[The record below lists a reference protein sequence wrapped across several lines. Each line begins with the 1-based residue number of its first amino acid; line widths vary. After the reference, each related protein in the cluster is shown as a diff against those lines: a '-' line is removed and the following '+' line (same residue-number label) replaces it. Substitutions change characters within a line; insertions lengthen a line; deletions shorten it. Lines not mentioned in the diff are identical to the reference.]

1 MVASRAQADVNRTA
15 ILAHLGAHGSTSRAD
30 LARSLEVSPALVTQL
45 TRDLLADGLIEE
57 REAASSGGRPARLL
71 GLVSQDLA
79 AIGVKVAP
87 DHVAFVEVG
96 IDGVVRRADVRP
108 FDAVSPL
115 AASQLIDAVSGFI
128 AGSES
133 SRLLG
138 VGVGVPGT
146 VAQQGIGVVDS
157 TQLGW
162 VQVPLGEQLRRALE
176 LPVVVE
182 NNVNALSAAEQLF
195 GQGRRYDNVLVVTVG
210 NGVGAGLIADGGIVR
225 GRSGGAGDFGHVPVR
240 EDGPLCQCGNRG
252 CLEAIIG
259 QAALV
264 TDARSIR
271 LIGAEEG
278 IDQLRA
284 LADVGNDE
292 AREIFSHAG
301 HQLGRALAGAV
312 NLLDPEVVV
321 LLGEGVQAWAHWS
334 GSFDRALR
342 SALVPGKRGVSVEV
356 EQWDDDRWAQ
366 GAAALVLATP
376 FDAQGV
382 AGDQG
387 RLVRER
393 LVAAV
398 ESTGESA
405 IESAGRGAAES
416 TTANGSPS

>member
-1 MVASRAQADVNRTA
+1 MVASRGQTDVNRTA
-15 ILAHLGAHGSTSRAD
+15 ILAHLGAHGAASRAD
-30 LARSLEVSPALVTQL
+30 LARALEVSPALVTQL

-57 REAASSGGRPARLL
+57 RAVASSGGRPARLL
-71 GLVSQDLA
+71 GIVSQDLA

-96 IDGVVRRADVRP
+96 IDGEVRRTDVRP

-115 AASQLIDAVSGFI
+115 AASQLIDAVRAFI
-128 AGSES
+128 SAGGR

-146 VAQQGIGVVDS
+146 VAQQGVGVVDS

-162 VQVPLGEQLRRALE
+162 VQVPLGELLRRALE

-195 GQGRRYDNVLVVTVG
+195 GQGRRFDDVLVVTVG
-210 NGVGAGLIADGGIVR
+210 NGVGAGLIADGVIVR
-225 GRSGGAGDFGHVPVR
+225 GRAGGAGDFGHVPVR

-252 CLEAIIG
+252 CLEAIVG
-259 QAALV
+259 QGALV
-264 TDARSIR
+264 NDARSLR
-271 LIGAEEG
+271 LLGPDEG
-278 IDQLRA
+278 IDRLHA
-284 LADVGNDE
+284 LADAGDVE
-292 AREIFSHAG
+292 AQEIFAHAG

-321 LLGEGVQAWAHWS
+321 LLGEGVHAWGHWATA
-334 GSFDRALR
+334 FDQALR
-342 SALVPGKRGVSVEV
+342 SALVPGKRGVSVVV

-398 ESTGESA
+398 ENAAGSA
-405 IESAGRGAAES
+405 R
-416 TTANGSPS
+416 

>member
-1 MVASRAQADVNRTA
+1 VAAARSQTDVNRTA
-15 ILAHLGAHGSTSRAD
+15 ILAHLGAHGSASRAD
-30 LARSLEVSPALVTQL
+30 LARALEVSPALVTQL

-57 REAASSGGRPARLL
+57 QEAASSGGRPARLL
-71 GLVSQDLA
+71 GLVSHDLA

-96 IDGVVRRADVRP
+96 IDGVVRRADVQP

-115 AASQLIDAVSGFI
+115 AASHLIDTVRRFIDASGSARVLGI
-128 AGSES
+128 
-133 SRLLG
+133 G
-138 VGVGVPGT
+138 VGLPGT

-162 VQVPLGEQLRRALE
+162 VQVPLGEQLRRALH

-195 GQGRRYDNVLVVTVG
+195 GQGRRFRNVLVVTVG
-210 NGVGAGLIADGGIVR
+210 NGVGAGLIADGVIVR

-259 QAALV
+259 QGALV
-264 TDARSIR
+264 NDARSIR
-271 LIGAEEG
+271 LIGPDEG
-278 IDQLRA
+278 VDELRS
-284 LADVGNDE
+284 LADAGNAE
-292 AREIFSHAG
+292 AREIFAHAG
-301 HQLGRALAGAV
+301 HQLGRAMAGAV

-321 LLGEGVQAWAHWS
+321 LLGEGVQAWSHWQDA
-334 GSFDRALR
+334 FDAALR
-342 SALVPGKRGVSVEV
+342 SALVPGKRGVTVEV
-356 EQWDDDRWAQ
+356 ERWDDDRWAQ

-393 LVAAV
+393 LVAAM
-398 ESTGESA
+398 ENRS
-405 IESAGRGAAES
+405 
-416 TTANGSPS
+416 

>member
-1 MVASRAQADVNRTA
+1 MVASRGQTDVNRTA
-15 ILAHLGAHGSTSRAD
+15 ILAHLGAHGAASRAD
-30 LARSLEVSPALVTQL
+30 LARALEVSPALVTQL

-57 REAASSGGRPARLL
+57 RAVASSGGRPARLL
-71 GLVSQDLA
+71 GIVSQDLA

-96 IDGVVRRADVRP
+96 IDGEVRRTDVRP

-115 AASQLIDAVSGFI
+115 AASQLIDAVRAFI
-128 AGSES
+128 SAGGR

-146 VAQQGIGVVDS
+146 VAQQGVGVVDS

-162 VQVPLGEQLRRALE
+162 VQVPLGELLRRALE

-195 GQGRRYDNVLVVTVG
+195 GQGRRFDDVLVVTVG
-210 NGVGAGLIADGGIVR
+210 NGVGAGLIADGVIVR
-225 GRSGGAGDFGHVPVR
+225 GRAGGAGDFGHVPVR

-252 CLEAIIG
+252 CLEAIVG
-259 QAALV
+259 QGALV
-264 TDARSIR
+264 NDARSLR
-271 LIGAEEG
+271 LLGPDEG
-278 IDQLRA
+278 IDRLHA
-284 LADVGNDE
+284 LADAGDVE
-292 AREIFSHAG
+292 AQEIFAHAG

-321 LLGEGVQAWAHWS
+321 LLGEGVQAWGHWATA
-334 GSFDRALR
+334 FDQALR
-342 SALVPGKRGVSVEV
+342 SALVPGKRGVSVVV

-398 ESTGESA
+398 ENAAGSA
-405 IESAGRGAAES
+405 R
-416 TTANGSPS
+416 

>member
-1 MVASRAQADVNRTA
+1 VAAPRSQTDVNRTA

-30 LARSLEVSPALVTQL
+30 LARALEVSPALVTQL

-71 GLVSQDLA
+71 GLVSHDLA

-96 IDGVVRRADVRP
+96 IDGVVRRADVQP

-115 AASQLIDAVSGFI
+115 AASHLIETVRRFIDAGASARVLGI
-128 AGSES
+128 
-133 SRLLG
+133 G
-138 VGVGVPGT
+138 VGLPGT

-162 VQVPLGEQLRRALE
+162 VQVPLGEQLRRALD

-195 GQGRRYDNVLVVTVG
+195 GQGRRFRNVLVVTVG
-210 NGVGAGLIADGGIVR
+210 NGVGAGLIADGAIVR
-225 GRSGGAGDFGHVPVR
+225 GRSGGAGDFGHIPVR

-259 QAALV
+259 QGALV
-264 TDARSIR
+264 NDARSIR
-271 LIGAEEG
+271 LIGPDEG
-278 IDQLRA
+278 VDELRS
-284 LADVGNDE
+284 LADAGNTE
-292 AREIFSHAG
+292 AREIFAHAG
-301 HQLGRALAGAV
+301 HQLGRAMAGAV

-321 LLGEGVQAWAHWS
+321 LLGEGVQAWSHWQD
-334 GSFDRALR
+334 GFDAALR
-342 SALVPGKRGVSVEV
+342 SALVPGKRGVTVEV
-356 EQWDDDRWAQ
+356 ERWDDDRWAQ

-393 LVAAV
+393 LVAAM
-398 ESTGESA
+398 EPRS
-405 IESAGRGAAES
+405 
-416 TTANGSPS
+416 

>member
-1 MVASRAQADVNRTA
+1 MVASRGQTDVNRTA
-15 ILAHLGAHGSTSRAD
+15 ILAHLGAHGAASRAD
-30 LARSLEVSPALVTQL
+30 LARALEVSPALVTQL

-57 REAASSGGRPARLL
+57 RAVASSGGRPARLL
-71 GLVSQDLA
+71 GIVSQDLA

-96 IDGVVRRADVRP
+96 IDGAVRRTDVRP

-115 AASQLIDAVSGFI
+115 AASQLIDAVRAFI
-128 AGSES
+128 SAGGR

-146 VAQQGIGVVDS
+146 VAQQGVGVVDS

-162 VQVPLGEQLRRALE
+162 VQVPLGELLRRALE

-195 GQGRRYDNVLVVTVG
+195 GQGRRFDDVLVVTVG
-210 NGVGAGLIADGGIVR
+210 NGVGAGLIADGVIVR
-225 GRSGGAGDFGHVPVR
+225 GRAGGAGDFGHVPVR

-252 CLEAIIG
+252 CLEAIVG
-259 QAALV
+259 QGALV
-264 TDARSIR
+264 NDARSLR
-271 LIGAEEG
+271 LLGPDEG
-278 IDQLRA
+278 IDRLHA
-284 LADVGNDE
+284 LADAGDVE
-292 AREIFSHAG
+292 AQEIFAHAG

-321 LLGEGVQAWAHWS
+321 LLGEGVQAWGHWATA
-334 GSFDRALR
+334 FDQALR
-342 SALVPGKRGVSVEV
+342 SALVPGKRGVSVVV

-398 ESTGESA
+398 ENAAGSA
-405 IESAGRGAAES
+405 R
-416 TTANGSPS
+416 

>member
-1 MVASRAQADVNRTA
+1 MVASRGQTDVNRTA
-15 ILAHLGAHGSTSRAD
+15 ILAHLGAHGAASRAD
-30 LARSLEVSPALVTQL
+30 LARALEVSPALVTQL

-57 REAASSGGRPARLL
+57 RAVASSGGRPARLL
-71 GLVSQDLA
+71 GIVSQDLA

-96 IDGVVRRADVRP
+96 IDGAVRRTDVRP

-115 AASQLIDAVSGFI
+115 AASQLIDAVRAFI
-128 AGSES
+128 SAGGR

-146 VAQQGIGVVDS
+146 VAQQGVGVVDS

-162 VQVPLGEQLRRALE
+162 VQVPLGELLRRALE

-195 GQGRRYDNVLVVTVG
+195 GQGRRFDDVLVVTVG
-210 NGVGAGLIADGGIVR
+210 NGVGAGLIADGVIVR
-225 GRSGGAGDFGHVPVR
+225 GRAGGAGDFGHVPVR

-252 CLEAIIG
+252 CLEAIVG
-259 QAALV
+259 QGALV
-264 TDARSIR
+264 NDARSLR
-271 LIGAEEG
+271 LLGPDEG
-278 IDQLRA
+278 IDRLHA
-284 LADVGNDE
+284 LADAGDVE
-292 AREIFSHAG
+292 AQEIFAHAG

-321 LLGEGVQAWAHWS
+321 LLGEGVHAWGHWATA
-334 GSFDRALR
+334 FDQALR
-342 SALVPGKRGVSVEV
+342 SALVPGKRGVSVVV

-398 ESTGESA
+398 ENAAGSA
-405 IESAGRGAAES
+405 R
-416 TTANGSPS
+416 

>member
-1 MVASRAQADVNRTA
+1 MATNRSQADVNRTA

-30 LARSLEVSPALVTQL
+30 LARTLEVSPALVTQL
-45 TRDLLADGLIEE
+45 TRDLIADGLIEE
-57 REAASSGGRPARLL
+57 LEAASSGGRPARLL
-71 GLVSQDLA
+71 GLTSHDLA
-79 AIGVKVAP
+79 AVGVKVAP
-87 DHVAFVEVG
+87 DHVALVEVG
-96 IDGVVRRADVRP
+96 IDGVVRRTGVQP
-108 FDAVSPL
+108 FDALSPL
-115 AASQLIDAVSGFI
+115 AISHLIDAVRGFI
-128 AGSES
+128 AAGAP

-138 VGVGVPGT
+138 IGVGLPGT

-195 GQGRRYDNVLVVTVG
+195 GQGRSYRNVLVITVG
-210 NGVGAGLIADGGIVR
+210 NGVGAGLIADGIIVR
-225 GRSGGAGDFGHVPVR
+225 GRAGGAGDFGHVPVR

-259 QAALV
+259 QGALV
-264 TDARSIR
+264 NDARSIR
-271 LIGAEEG
+271 LIGPDEG
-278 IDQLRA
+278 IDELRA
-284 LADVGNDE
+284 LADAGNDE

-321 LLGEGVQAWAHWS
+321 LLGEGVQAWAHWTA
-334 GSFDRALR
+334 SFDGALR
-342 SALVPGKRGVSVEV
+342 NALVPGKRGVAVEV
-356 EQWDDDRWAQ
+356 ERWDDDRWAQ

-393 LVAAV
+393 LVAA
-398 ESTGESA
+398 
-405 IESAGRGAAES
+405 IENRS
-416 TTANGSPS
+416 

>member
-1 MVASRAQADVNRTA
+1 MAAARSQTDVNRTA
-15 ILAHLGAHGSTSRAD
+15 ILAHLGAHGSASRAD
-30 LARSLEVSPALVTQL
+30 LARALEVSPALVTQL

-57 REAASSGGRPARLL
+57 QEAASSGGRPARLL
-71 GLVSQDLA
+71 GLVSHDLA

-96 IDGVVRRADVRP
+96 IDGVVRRADVQP

-115 AASQLIDAVSGFI
+115 AASHLIDTVRRFIDASGSARVLGI
-128 AGSES
+128 
-133 SRLLG
+133 G
-138 VGVGVPGT
+138 VGLPGT

-162 VQVPLGEQLRRALE
+162 VQVPLGEQLRRALH

-195 GQGRRYDNVLVVTVG
+195 GQGRRFRNVLVVTVG
-210 NGVGAGLIADGGIVR
+210 NGVGAGLIADGVIVR

-259 QAALV
+259 QGALV
-264 TDARSIR
+264 NDARSIR
-271 LIGAEEG
+271 LIGPDEG
-278 IDQLRA
+278 VDELRS
-284 LADVGNDE
+284 LADAGNAE
-292 AREIFSHAG
+292 AREIFAHAG
-301 HQLGRALAGAV
+301 HQLGRAMAGAV

-321 LLGEGVQAWAHWS
+321 LLGEGVQAWSHWQDA
-334 GSFDRALR
+334 FDAALR
-342 SALVPGKRGVSVEV
+342 SALVPGKRGVTVEV
-356 EQWDDDRWAQ
+356 ERWDDDRWAQ

-393 LVAAV
+393 LVAAM
-398 ESTGESA
+398 ENRS
-405 IESAGRGAAES
+405 
-416 TTANGSPS
+416 

>member
-1 MVASRAQADVNRTA
+1 MVAPRGQTDVNRTA
-15 ILAHLGAHGSTSRAD
+15 ILAHLGAHGAASRAD
-30 LARSLEVSPALVTQL
+30 LARALEVSPALVTQL

-57 REAASSGGRPARLL
+57 RAVASSGGRPARLL
-71 GLVSQDLA
+71 GIVSQDLA

-96 IDGVVRRADVRP
+96 IDGEVRRTDVRP

-115 AASQLIDAVSGFI
+115 AASQLIDAVRAFI
-128 AGSES
+128 SAGGR

-146 VAQQGIGVVDS
+146 VAQQGVGVVDS

-162 VQVPLGEQLRRALE
+162 VQVPLGELLRRALE

-195 GQGRRYDNVLVVTVG
+195 GQGRRFDDVLVVTVG
-210 NGVGAGLIADGGIVR
+210 NGVGAGLIADGVIVR
-225 GRSGGAGDFGHVPVR
+225 GRAGGAGDFGHVPVR

-252 CLEAIIG
+252 CLEAIVG
-259 QAALV
+259 QGALV
-264 TDARSIR
+264 NDARSLR
-271 LIGAEEG
+271 LLGPDEG
-278 IDQLRA
+278 IDRLHA
-284 LADVGNDE
+284 LADAGDVE
-292 AREIFSHAG
+292 AQEIFAHAG

-321 LLGEGVQAWAHWS
+321 LLGEGVQAWGHWATA
-334 GSFDRALR
+334 FDQALR
-342 SALVPGKRGVSVEV
+342 SALVPGKRGVSVVV

-398 ESTGESA
+398 ENAVGSA
-405 IESAGRGAAES
+405 R
-416 TTANGSPS
+416 

>member
-1 MVASRAQADVNRTA
+1 MAAPRSQTDVNRTA

-30 LARSLEVSPALVTQL
+30 LARALEVSPALVTQL

-57 REAASSGGRPARLL
+57 LEAASSGGRPARLL
-71 GLVSQDLA
+71 GLVSHDLA

-96 IDGVVRRADVRP
+96 IDGVVRRAAVEP

-115 AASQLIDAVSGFI
+115 AASHLIDAVRRFI
-128 AGSES
+128 SASAS
-133 SRLLG
+133 TRLLG
-138 VGVGVPGT
+138 VGVGLPGT

-195 GQGRRYDNVLVVTVG
+195 GQGRSFRNVLVITVG
-210 NGVGAGLIADGGIVR
+210 NGVGAGLIADGALVR
-225 GRSGGAGDFGHVPVR
+225 GRAGGAGDFGHIPVR

-259 QAALV
+259 QGALV
-264 TDARSIR
+264 NDARSIR
-271 LIGAEEG
+271 LIGPEEG
-278 IDQLRA
+278 IDDLRA
-284 LADVGNDE
+284 LADAGGE
-292 AREIFSHAG
+292 KAHEIFAHAG

-321 LLGEGVQAWAHWS
+321 LLGEGVQAWSHWS
-334 GSFDRALR
+334 AAFDSALR
-342 SALVPGKRGVSVEV
+342 SALVPGKRGVVVEV
-356 EQWDDDRWAQ
+356 ERWDDDRWAQ

-393 LVAAV
+393 LVAAM
-398 ESTGESA
+398 EQ
-405 IESAGRGAAES
+405 R
-416 TTANGSPS
+416 P

>member
-1 MVASRAQADVNRTA
+1 MAAARSQTDVNRTA
-15 ILAHLGAHGSTSRAD
+15 ILAHLGAHGSASRAD
-30 LARSLEVSPALVTQL
+30 LARALEVSPALVTQL

-57 REAASSGGRPARLL
+57 QEAASSGGRPARLL
-71 GLVSQDLA
+71 GLVSHDLA

-96 IDGVVRRADVRP
+96 IDGVVRRADVQP

-115 AASQLIDAVSGFI
+115 AASHLIDTVRRFIDASGSARVLGI
-128 AGSES
+128 
-133 SRLLG
+133 G
-138 VGVGVPGT
+138 VGLPGT

-162 VQVPLGEQLRRALE
+162 VQVPLGEQLRRALH

-195 GQGRRYDNVLVVTVG
+195 GQGRRFRNVLVVTVG
-210 NGVGAGLIADGGIVR
+210 NGVGAGLIADGVIVR

-259 QAALV
+259 QGALV
-264 TDARSIR
+264 NDARSIR
-271 LIGAEEG
+271 LIGPDEG
-278 IDQLRA
+278 VDELRS
-284 LADVGNDE
+284 LADAGNAE
-292 AREIFSHAG
+292 AREIFAHAG
-301 HQLGRALAGAV
+301 HQLGRAMAGAV

-321 LLGEGVQAWAHWS
+321 LLGEGVQAWSHWQDA
-334 GSFDRALR
+334 FDAALR
-342 SALVPGKRGVSVEV
+342 SALVPGKRGVTVEV
-356 EQWDDDRWAQ
+356 ERWDDDRWAQ

-393 LVAAV
+393 LVAAM
-398 ESTGESA
+398 EP
-405 IESAGRGAAES
+405 R
-416 TTANGSPS
+416 P

>member
-1 MVASRAQADVNRTA
+1 MATNRSQADVNRTA
-15 ILAHLGAHGSTSRAD
+15 ILAHLGAHGSSSRAD
-30 LARSLEVSPALVTQL
+30 LARTLEVSPALVTQL
-45 TRDLLADGLIEE
+45 TRDLIADGLIEE
-57 REAASSGGRPARLL
+57 LEAASSGGRPARLL
-71 GLVSQDLA
+71 GLTSHDLA
-79 AIGVKVAP
+79 AVGVKVAP
-87 DHVAFVEVG
+87 DHVALVEVG
-96 IDGVVRRADVRP
+96 IDGVVRRTGVQP
-108 FDAVSPL
+108 FDALSPL
-115 AASQLIDAVSGFI
+115 AISHLIDAVRGFI
-128 AGSES
+128 AAGAP

-138 VGVGVPGT
+138 IGVGLPGT

-195 GQGRRYDNVLVVTVG
+195 GQGRSYRNVLVITVG
-210 NGVGAGLIADGGIVR
+210 NGVGAGLIADGIIVR
-225 GRSGGAGDFGHVPVR
+225 GRAGGAGDFGHVPVR

-259 QAALV
+259 QGALV
-264 TDARSIR
+264 NDARSIR
-271 LIGAEEG
+271 LIGPDEG
-278 IDQLRA
+278 IDELRA
-284 LADVGNDE
+284 LADAGNDE

-321 LLGEGVQAWAHWS
+321 LLGEGVQAWAHWTA
-334 GSFDRALR
+334 SFDGALR
-342 SALVPGKRGVSVEV
+342 NALVPGKRGVAVEV
-356 EQWDDDRWAQ
+356 ERWDDDRWAQ

-393 LVAAV
+393 LVAA
-398 ESTGESA
+398 
-405 IESAGRGAAES
+405 IENRS
-416 TTANGSPS
+416 

>member
-1 MVASRAQADVNRTA
+1 MVAPRGQTDVNRTA
-15 ILAHLGAHGSTSRAD
+15 ILAHLGAHGAASRAD
-30 LARSLEVSPALVTQL
+30 LARALEVSPALVTQL

-57 REAASSGGRPARLL
+57 RAVASSGGRPARLL
-71 GLVSQDLA
+71 GIVSQDLA

-96 IDGVVRRADVRP
+96 IDGEVRRTDVRP

-115 AASQLIDAVSGFI
+115 AASQLIDAVRAFI
-128 AGSES
+128 SAGGR

-146 VAQQGIGVVDS
+146 VAQQGVGVVDS

-162 VQVPLGEQLRRALE
+162 VQVPLGELLRRALE

-195 GQGRRYDNVLVVTVG
+195 GQGRRFDDVLVVTVG
-210 NGVGAGLIADGGIVR
+210 NGVGAGLIADGVIVR
-225 GRSGGAGDFGHVPVR
+225 GRAGGAGDFGHVPVR

-252 CLEAIIG
+252 CLEAIVG
-259 QAALV
+259 QGALV
-264 TDARSIR
+264 NDARSIR
-271 LIGAEEG
+271 LLGPDEG
-278 IDQLRA
+278 IDRLHA
-284 LADVGNDE
+284 LADAGDVE
-292 AREIFSHAG
+292 AQEIFAHAG

-321 LLGEGVQAWAHWS
+321 LLGEGVQAWGHWATA
-334 GSFDRALR
+334 FDQALR
-342 SALVPGKRGVSVEV
+342 SALVPGKRGVSVVV

-398 ESTGESA
+398 ENAAGSA
-405 IESAGRGAAES
+405 R
-416 TTANGSPS
+416 

>member
-1 MVASRAQADVNRTA
+1 MVAPRGQTDVNRTA
-15 ILAHLGAHGSTSRAD
+15 ILAHLGAHGAASRAD
-30 LARSLEVSPALVTQL
+30 LARALEVSPALVTQL

-57 REAASSGGRPARLL
+57 RAVASSGGRPARLL
-71 GLVSQDLA
+71 GIVSQDLA

-96 IDGVVRRADVRP
+96 IDGEVRRTDVRP

-115 AASQLIDAVSGFI
+115 AASQLIDAVRAFI
-128 AGSES
+128 SAGGR

-146 VAQQGIGVVDS
+146 VAQQGVGVVDS

-162 VQVPLGEQLRRALE
+162 VQVPLGELLRRALE

-195 GQGRRYDNVLVVTVG
+195 GQGRRFDDVLVVTVG
-210 NGVGAGLIADGGIVR
+210 NGVGAGLIADGVIVR
-225 GRSGGAGDFGHVPVR
+225 GRAGGAGDFGHVPVR

-252 CLEAIIG
+252 CLEAIVG
-259 QAALV
+259 QGALV
-264 TDARSIR
+264 NDARSLR
-271 LIGAEEG
+271 LLGPDEG
-278 IDQLRA
+278 IDRLHA
-284 LADVGNDE
+284 LADAGDVE
-292 AREIFSHAG
+292 AQEIFAHAG

-321 LLGEGVQAWAHWS
+321 LLGEGVQAWGHWATA
-334 GSFDRALR
+334 FDQALR
-342 SALVPGKRGVSVEV
+342 SALVPGKRGVSVVV

-398 ESTGESA
+398 ENAAGSA
-405 IESAGRGAAES
+405 R
-416 TTANGSPS
+416 

>member
-1 MVASRAQADVNRTA
+1 MVAPRGQTDVNRTA
-15 ILAHLGAHGSTSRAD
+15 ILAHLGAHGAASRAD
-30 LARSLEVSPALVTQL
+30 LARALEVSPALVTQL

-57 REAASSGGRPARLL
+57 RAVASSGGRPARLL
-71 GLVSQDLA
+71 GIVSQDLA

-96 IDGVVRRADVRP
+96 IDGEVRRTDVRP

-115 AASQLIDAVSGFI
+115 AASQLIDAVRAFI
-128 AGSES
+128 SAGGR

-146 VAQQGIGVVDS
+146 VAQQGVGVVDS

-162 VQVPLGEQLRRALE
+162 VQVPLGELLRRALE

-195 GQGRRYDNVLVVTVG
+195 GQGRRFDDVLVVTVG
-210 NGVGAGLIADGGIVR
+210 NGVGAGLIADGVIVR
-225 GRSGGAGDFGHVPVR
+225 GRAGGAGDFGHVPVR

-252 CLEAIIG
+252 CLEAIVG
-259 QAALV
+259 QGALV
-264 TDARSIR
+264 NDARSLR
-271 LIGAEEG
+271 LLGPDEG
-278 IDQLRA
+278 IDRLHA
-284 LADVGNDE
+284 LADAGDVE
-292 AREIFSHAG
+292 AQEIFAHAG

-321 LLGEGVQAWAHWS
+321 LLGEGVHAWGHWATA
-334 GSFDRALR
+334 FDQALR
-342 SALVPGKRGVSVEV
+342 SALVPGKRGVSVVV

-398 ESTGESA
+398 ENAVGSA
-405 IESAGRGAAES
+405 R
-416 TTANGSPS
+416 

>member
-1 MVASRAQADVNRTA
+1 MAAARSQTDVNRTA
-15 ILAHLGAHGSTSRAD
+15 ILAHLGAHGSASRAD
-30 LARSLEVSPALVTQL
+30 LARALDVSPALVTQL

-57 REAASSGGRPARLL
+57 QEAASSGGRPARLL
-71 GLVSQDLA
+71 GLVSHDLA

-87 DHVAFVEVG
+87 DHVAFVQVG
-96 IDGVVRRADVRP
+96 IDGVVRRADVQP

-115 AASQLIDAVSGFI
+115 AASHLIDAVRRFI
-128 AGSES
+128 ADGGSA
-133 SRLLG
+133 RVLGIG
-138 VGVGVPGT
+138 VGLPGT

-162 VQVPLGEQLRRALE
+162 VQVPLGEQLRRALH

-195 GQGRRYDNVLVVTVG
+195 GQGRRFQNVLVVTVG
-210 NGVGAGLIADGGIVR
+210 NGVGAGLIADGVIVR

-259 QAALV
+259 QGALV
-264 TDARSIR
+264 NDARSIR
-271 LIGAEEG
+271 LIGPDEG
-278 IDQLRA
+278 VDELRS
-284 LADVGNDE
+284 LADAGNAE
-292 AREIFSHAG
+292 AREIFAHAG
-301 HQLGRALAGAV
+301 HQLGRAMAGAV

-321 LLGEGVQAWAHWS
+321 LLGEGVQAWSHWQDA
-334 GSFDRALR
+334 FDAALR
-342 SALVPGKRGVSVEV
+342 SALVPGKRGVTVEV
-356 EQWDDDRWAQ
+356 ERWDDDRWAQ

-393 LVAAV
+393 LVAAM
-398 ESTGESA
+398 ENRS
-405 IESAGRGAAES
+405 
-416 TTANGSPS
+416 